1 MAASLREQLAESNTE
16 KEELRMM
23 NNNLQQSKSSL
34 QYEIDCLKQENQKLV
49 EEKKAQV
56 NHVWDHVI

>member
-1 MAASLREQLAESNTE
+1 
-16 KEELRMM
+16 MM